1 MDQGRKISQQKAKYL
16 HENESLRCSL
26 LFCTWSIRPKSG
38 TCLWAPQGMGVQICP
53 HNSMIAKLI
62 TTQIAQK
69 RMGDGI
75 FNMLPNYMK
84 ECRSRFHSWHAFPN
98 VGGCIRCI
106 DGTQVPYTPNTGEC
120 EENFKTYKD
129 GHLCCVSR
137 VCQQLLSLR

>member
-1 MDQGRKISQQKAKYL
+1 MKVCDARYYSAHGVSGQNLAHVSGLHKGVAFKYV
-16 HENESLRCSL
+16 H
-26 LFCTWSIRPKSG
+26 I
-38 TCLWAPQGMGVQICP
+38 
-53 HNSMIAKLI
+53 IAKLI